1 MLSLININTGRTRR
15 IKETKS
21 IKSISTGGLVQD
33 RILKAVIA
41 ITEEEARKNLFLNTT
56 LNTRNV
62 GSNCKLSGLLEN
74 LHRKKN
80 LRKSWGQI

>member
-1 MLSLININTGRTRR
+1 
-15 IKETKS
+15 
-21 IKSISTGGLVQD
+21 
-33 RILKAVIA
+33 VIA

-62 GSNCKLSGLLEN
+62 GSNCKLSDLLEN